1 MGHIY
6 ILHKV
11 SSSTRAAAH
20 TYSATGRGHRVKL
33 ATHVFA
39 KDLVMLGGLLVFLGL
54 CMMNVLSFIHTDNN
68 ILVPSLPSVLSNK
81 LTVGEGS
88 PARILHI
95 VPEYY
100 LLHIYML
107 VKLIP
112 SAVTCLILIFYTL
125 LALASPMPMPML
137 GSCRR

>member
-1 MGHIY
+1 MG
-6 ILHKV
+6 
-11 SSSTRAAAH
+11 
-20 TYSATGRGHRVKL
+20 
-33 ATHVFA
+33 A
-39 KDLVMLGGLLVFLGL
+39 KDLVMLGALLVFLGL
-54 CMMNVLSFIHTDNN
+54 CMMKVLSFIHTDNN

-95 VPEYY
+95 VPEYC

-125 LALASPMPMPML
+125 LALASPCYRMVMPSL
-137 GSCRR
+137 GSMP